1 MSTTAAAA
9 RAPSVVFPIEPA
21 DLPLRPG
28 LDPGQLGIWPGIAFW
43 PSEFLRLVALVYML
57 PVVIYA
63 IGIPVAAAINAVLFC
78 AGWLGKALSP

>member
-1 MSTTAAAA
+1 MSTTAIAA

-21 DLPLRPG
+21 VLPVRPRLG
-28 LDPGQLGIWPGIAFW
+28 PAQLGLWHRLTFW
-43 PSEFLRLVALVYML
+43 PAEFVRLVALIYML

-78 AGWLGKALSP
+78 AGWVGKALAP